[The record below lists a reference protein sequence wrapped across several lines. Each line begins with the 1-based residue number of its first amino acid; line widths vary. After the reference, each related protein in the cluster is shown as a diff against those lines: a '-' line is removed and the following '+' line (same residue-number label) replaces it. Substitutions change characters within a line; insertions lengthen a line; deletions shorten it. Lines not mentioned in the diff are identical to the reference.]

1 MSRKSVLGC
10 VFFPINVGRL
20 LPLVSFSFI
29 CGLHA
34 QTQAN
39 LQSRT
44 SFVPFLFCISSSPS
58 RLQNDAAPI
67 LSASL
72 CLSVFNMNLLSTSP
86 VQRRKERFVVVFFS
100 FSECIRIHRT
110 TPYSNTTVKDK
121 ARWCSLVFQSCH
133 GPFLQVRLGTLF
145 LRQGLDDST
154 LS

>member
-34 QTQAN
+34 QTQVN

-86 VQRRKERFVVVFFS
+86 VQRRKERFVVVFF
-100 FSECIRIHRT
+100 
-110 TPYSNTTVKDK
+110 P
-121 ARWCSLVFQSCH
+121 FQSAS
-133 GPFLQVRLGTLF
+133 GYIEQLLTQTPPLRIRLGGAVWF
-145 LRQGLDDST
+145 FKAAMVPFCRYVWERCFWGKD
-154 LS
+154 